1 MLCYDVVV
9 CAVLCYDA
17 GRYQENTPAEVKA
30 RDEGTVAGLDAEM
43 DSIADTL
50 QHLSGL
56 GSSSGSS

>member
-1 MLCYDVVV
+1 MGGLF
-9 CAVLCYDA
+9 LCYDA

-56 GSSSGSS
+56 GSR